1 MKIHVLSIDMLG
13 LQKEQHRKSNE
24 VQGKR
29 QKKYKCRNQW
39 KECLSYSEEYEFN
52 GLLSSSLRYRFS

>member
-1 MKIHVLSIDMLG
+1 MKIHVLSIDMLE

-29 QKKYKCRNQW
+29 QKNINAEISGK
-39 KECLSYSEEYEFN
+39 SV
-52 GLLSSSLRYRFS
+52 